1 MALINPDTLN
11 LEERVIQT
19 NKVQKT
25 HKGGRTM
32 SWSILVVVGDGNGY
46 VGVGLGKARAIP
58 DAIRKGMETARKS
71 LVHVPMVGS
80 TIPHDVLLRQGGA
93 EVMLKPASPGTGVV
107 AGGSVRAIL
116 EAAGIRDVLAKSLG
130 SSNKVNTAWATIAAL
145 KQLKRATDV
154 ARLRGLNVNDLVS
167 KAVADAAR
175 EAEQVDSAAGI
186 ASVVTD
192 EPVVISTTDG
202 AAETPAAAAPETE
215 VSANAVGTA
224 EAADTTQTGT
234 TSPGNSTTEG
244 GA

>member
-32 SWSILVVVGDGNGY
+32 SWSILVVVGDGAGY

-58 DAIRKGMETARKS
+58 DAIRKGVEAARKS
-71 LVHVPMVGS
+71 LVHVPMVGT

-93 EVMLKPASPGTGVV
+93 EVLLRPASPGTGVV
-107 AGGSVRAIL
+107 AGGSVRAVL
-116 EAAGIRDVLAKSLG
+116 EAAGVKDILAKSLG

-167 KAVADAAR
+167 RAVANASRA
-175 EAEQVDSAAGI
+175 AEQEDSAQGI
-186 ASVVTD
+186 ASVVSD
-192 EPVVISTTDG
+192 EPVVTEASVAGAEAQASAPDAQTTETPGAVAQPVEASDVAQSTPTAMPATEDG
-202 AAETPAAAAPETE
+202 A
-215 VSANAVGTA
+215 
-224 EAADTTQTGT
+224 
-234 TSPGNSTTEG
+234 
-244 GA
+244 